1 MEQEEAKREQERK
14 EAQKR
19 SNIFLYHSP
28 SSWEVRHSWCLLIL
42 PKSNLQKWSSW
53 SQHIWICGPADLEIS
68 EKNETARK

>member
-28 SSWEVRHSWCLLIL
+28 SS
-42 PKSNLQKWSSW
+42 
-53 SQHIWICGPADLEIS
+53 
-68 EKNETARK
+68 